1 VNGCLSETQINGHII
16 GGLVHIIDQQKFIF
30 IEMLPPPL
38 LHYGRSLENRVKHQ
52 SLSAE
57 EQMRTAQQG
66 KYHMALIKVRIIYRR
81 PIEKFL
87 FEK

>member
-1 VNGCLSETQINGHII
+1 MNSCLSETQINGYII
-16 GGLVHIIDQQKFIF
+16 RGLIHIIDQQKFIF

-38 LHYGRSLENRVKHQ
+38 LHYGRSLENRVKHHG
-52 SLSAE
+52 LSTE
-57 EQMRTAQQG
+57 ECMRAAQQG
-66 KYHMALIKVRIIYRR
+66 KYHMALIKVRIVYRL